1 LVVRRS
7 VVSGCQSGRHCDD
20 GETVHGQRAVVDLNV
35 LGDIELRLTAISA
48 ANDTA

>member
-1 LVVRRS
+1 MVRRS
-7 VVSGCQSGRHCDD
+7 VASGCQSGRHCDD
-20 GETVHGQRAVVDLNV
+20 GEMVHGQGAVVDLNV